1 MLPQGMGR
9 LMLHRMGMWKD
20 LDDAAGDVEAE
31 GTDTAGSQPAV
42 SVSCV
47 ANAQDELRCTSTLVV
62 SGPTSAQ
69 LQGSWTWL
77 LWLVQVIL
85 DISISED
92 GDPTSSLS
100 PSQSLAA
107 LLLSVCFQAPNQGFQ
122 HHNVSPPSIQ
132 CPLEQNP
139 SPRLHAWWVQGCCL
153 AIRSTAMTCSSFA
166 GTCFE

>member
-1 MLPQGMGR
+1 MLQQGMGR
-9 LMLHRMGMWKD
+9 LMLSRMGKQKG
-20 LDDAAGDVEAE
+20 LDDAAGNVEAE
-31 GTDTAGSQPAV
+31 GTDTAGPQPAV

-69 LQGSWTWL
+69 LQGSWTRL

-85 DISISED
+85 GVSED
-92 GDPTSSLS
+92 GDPTSSLL

-107 LLLSVCFQAPNQGFQ
+107 LLLSVCFQASSQGLQ
-122 HHNVSPPSIQ
+122 HHNLSPPSIQ
-132 CPLEQNP
+132 RPLEQNP
-139 SPRLHAWWVQGCCL
+139 TPRLHAWWVQGCCP

>member
-1 MLPQGMGR
+1 
-9 LMLHRMGMWKD
+9 MLHRMGMWKG

-62 SGPTSAQ
+62 PGPTSAQ
-69 LQGSWTWL
+69 LQGSWTRL

-92 GDPTSSLS
+92 GDPTSCRHPGVWL
-100 PSQSLAA
+100 PSCSVCASKPPTRVSNITTCPHHPSSAPWSRIHPQGSVPGGYRVAA
-107 LLLSVCFQAPNQGFQ
+107 L
-122 HHNVSPPSIQ
+122 PSGAQ
-132 CPLEQNP
+132 P
-139 SPRLHAWWVQGCCL
+139 
-153 AIRSTAMTCSSFA
+153 
-166 GTCFE
+166 